1 MTGLQAAIGKRQKA
15 VKISF
20 VVNPLFVCLRMINY
34 FCAMEMTTTIPVTL
48 TEGAIKEIRI
58 LMSKEGF
65 DTTQVLRVGVKG
77 GGCSGMTYVLGFDK
91 REENDYDF
99 MVEDIPCVMNKSH
112 EMYLYGMLID
122 WQDGLNNRG
131 FTFKNPNASTTCGCG
146 TSFAV

>member
-1 MTGLQAAIGKRQKA
+1 MTGLQAAIRKRQKA
-15 VKISF
+15 VKISI
-20 VVNPLFVCLRMINY
+20 VVNPLFVCWQMINY

-65 DTTQVLRVGVKG
+65 DNTQVLRVGVKG

-112 EMYLYGMLID
+112 EMY
-122 WQDGLNNRG
+122 
-131 FTFKNPNASTTCGCG
+131 
-146 TSFAV
+146 